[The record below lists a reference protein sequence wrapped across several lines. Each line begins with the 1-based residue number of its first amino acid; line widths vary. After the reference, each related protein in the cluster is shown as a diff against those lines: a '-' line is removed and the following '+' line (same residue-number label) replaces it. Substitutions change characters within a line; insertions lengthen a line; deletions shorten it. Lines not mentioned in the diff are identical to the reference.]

1 MLITIV
7 YSEQFTD
14 NAKSL
19 SGAIK
24 QKWSDASVN
33 LMGTFGKTESFSRYQ
48 IQIGRDIIY
57 HSNSVTDNDTIIN
70 LIEERL

>member
-19 SGAIK
+19 RDAVK
-24 QKWSDASVN
+24 NKWSDAGVN
-33 LMGTFGKTESFSRYQ
+33 LMGTFGKTDSFSRYQ

-57 HSNSVTDNDTIIN
+57 HSDSVTDNNSIID
-70 LIEERL
+70 LIEERI

>member
-1 MLITIV
+1 MLIVIV
-7 YSEQFTD
+7 YSEQFTN

-19 SGAIK
+19 S
-24 QKWSDASVN
+24 DAVKEKYPDAGVN

-48 IQIGRDIIY
+48 VQIGRDIIY

>member
-1 MLITIV
+1 MLIVIV

-19 SGAIK
+19 SDAIK
-24 QKWSDASVN
+24 NKWSDASVN
-33 LMGTFGKTESFSRYQ
+33 LMGTFGKSESFSRYQ
-48 IQIGRDIIY
+48 IQIDRDVIY
-57 HSNSVTDNDTIIN
+57 HSDSVTDNNSIIN

>member
-1 MLITIV
+1 MLIVIV

-24 QKWSDASVN
+24 ERWAEAGVN

-48 IQIGRDIIY
+48 VQIGRDIIY

>member
-1 MLITIV
+1 MLIVIV

-19 SGAIK
+19 S
-24 QKWSDASVN
+24 DAVKEKYPDAGVN
-33 LMGTFGKTESFSRYQ
+33 LMGTFGKTDSFSRYQ

-57 HSNSVTDNDTIIN
+57 HSDSVTDNNSVID

>member
-1 MLITIV
+1 MLIVIV

-24 QKWSDASVN
+24 ERWTDAGVN

-48 IQIGRDIIY
+48 VQIGRDIIY

>member
-1 MLITIV
+1 MLIVIV
-7 YSEQFTD
+7 YSQQFTD

-19 SGAIK
+19 SDAVK
-24 QKWSDASVN
+24 KKWPDAGVN

-48 IQIGRDIIY
+48 VQVGRDIIY
-57 HSNSVTDNDTIIN
+57 HSDSVTDNNSIID

>member
-33 LMGTFGKTESFSRYQ
+33 LMGTFGKSESFSRYQ
-48 IQIGRDIIY
+48 VQIDRDVIY
-57 HSNSVTDNDTIIN
+57 HSDSVTDNNSIIN

>member
-1 MLITIV
+1 MLIVIV

-24 QKWSDASVN
+24 ERWTDAGVN
-33 LMGTFGKTESFSRYQ
+33 LMGTFGKSNDFSKYQ
-48 IQIGRDIIY
+48 IQLGRDIIY
-57 HSNSVTDNDTIIN
+57 ISESVIDNGTAID
-70 LIEERL
+70 LIEERV

>member
-1 MLITIV
+1 MLIVIV

-19 SGAIK
+19 SDAVK
-24 QKWSDASVN
+24 KKWPDAGVN

-48 IQIGRDIIY
+48 VQIGRDIIY
-57 HSNSVTDNDTIIN
+57 HSDSVTDNNSIID

>member
-19 SGAIK
+19 S
-24 QKWSDASVN
+24 DAVKEKYPDAGVN
-33 LMGTFGKTESFSRYQ
+33 LMGTFGKTDSFSRYQ

-57 HSNSVTDNDTIIN
+57 HSDSVTDNNSIID
-70 LIEERL
+70 LIEERI

>member
-19 SGAIK
+19 SGAVK
-24 QKWSDASVN
+24 NKWSDASVN
-33 LMGTFGKTESFSRYQ
+33 LMGTFGKTDSFSRYQ
-48 IQIGRDIIY
+48 VQIGRDIIY
-57 HSNSVTDNDTIIN
+57 HSNSVTDNNSIID

>member
-1 MLITIV
+1 MLIVIV

-19 SGAIK
+19 SDAVK
-24 QKWSDASVN
+24 QRWSDASVN
-33 LMGTFGKTESFSRYQ
+33 LMGTFGKSESFSRYQ
-48 IQIGRDIIY
+48 VQIDRDVIY
-57 HSNSVTDNDTIIN
+57 HSDSVTDNNSIIN

>member
-1 MLITIV
+1 MLIVIV

-19 SGAIK
+19 SDAVK
-24 QKWSDASVN
+24 KKWPDAGVN

-48 IQIGRDIIY
+48 VQVGRDIIY
-57 HSNSVTDNDTIIN
+57 HSNSVTDNNSIID
-70 LIEERL
+70 LIEERV

>member
-33 LMGTFGKTESFSRYQ
+33 LMGTFGKTESFSTYQ

>member
-1 MLITIV
+1 MLIVIV

-19 SGAIK
+19 SDAVK
-24 QKWSDASVN
+24 KKWPDAGVN

-48 IQIGRDIIY
+48 VQVGRDIIY
-57 HSNSVTDNDTIIN
+57 HSDSVTDNNSIID
-70 LIEERL
+70 LIEERV

>member
-1 MLITIV
+1 MLIVIV

-19 SGAIK
+19 SDAVK
-24 QKWSDASVN
+24 SKWSDANVN

-57 HSNSVTDNDTIIN
+57 HSNSVADNDTIIN

>member
-1 MLITIV
+1 MLIVIV
-7 YSEQFTD
+7 YSEQFTN

-19 SGAIK
+19 SDTVK
-24 QKWSDASVN
+24 EKYPDAGVN

-48 IQIGRDIIY
+48 VQIGRDIIY
-57 HSNSVTDNDTIIN
+57 HSDSVIDNNSIID

>member
-1 MLITIV
+1 MVVVVV

>member
-1 MLITIV
+1 MLIVIV

-19 SGAIK
+19 SDAVK
-24 QKWSDASVN
+24 KKWPDAGVN

-48 IQIGRDIIY
+48 VQIGRDIIY
-57 HSNSVTDNDTIIN
+57 HSDSVTDNNSIID
-70 LIEERL
+70 LIEERV

>member
-24 QKWSDASVN
+24 QKWSDAGVN

>member
-33 LMGTFGKTESFSRYQ
+33 LMGTFGKTESFSMYQ

>member
-19 SGAIK
+19 S
-24 QKWSDASVN
+24 DAVKEKYPDAGVN
-33 LMGTFGKTESFSRYQ
+33 LMGTFGKTDSFSRYQ

-57 HSNSVTDNDTIIN
+57 HSDSVTDNNSIID

>member
-1 MLITIV
+1 MLIVIV

-19 SGAIK
+19 SDAVK
-24 QKWSDASVN
+24 QRLSDASVN
-33 LMGTFGKTESFSRYQ
+33 LMGTFGKSESFSRYQ
-48 IQIGRDIIY
+48 VQIDRDVIY
-57 HSNSVTDNDTIIN
+57 HSDSVTDNNSIIN

>member
-1 MLITIV
+1 MLIVIV

-19 SGAIK
+19 SDAVK
-24 QKWSDASVN
+24 QRWPDASVN
-33 LMGTFGKTESFSRYQ
+33 LMGTFGKSESFSRYQ
-48 IQIGRDIIY
+48 VQIDREVIY
-57 HSNSVTDNDTIIN
+57 HSDSVTDNNSIIN